1 MPHPA
6 RPANDA
12 LAGGVAERHAASLA
26 RHAPF
31 SGLLR
36 SRSRFVIGSAAI
48 LLTFNLLQPIL
59 SVFTSWL
66 DQPAIGALSVGW
78 VYAFAQFVV
87 PLGLLHLY
95 TARAQK
101 YDAASAAITA
111 RLPPAGG

>member
-1 MPHPA
+1 MPHLA
-6 RPANDA
+6 RPANDVP
-12 LAGGVAERHAASLA
+12 AGSAAERHAASLA
-26 RHAPF
+26 KHASF
-31 SGLLR
+31 RDLLR
-36 SRSRFVIGSAAI
+36 SRSRFVIGSAAV

-95 TARAQK
+95 TARARR

-111 RLPPAGG
+111 RLPPASG

>member
-6 RPANDA
+6 RPANDV
-12 LAGGVAERHAASLA
+12 LDGGVAEWHAASLA
-26 RHAPF
+26 RHASF
-31 SGLLR
+31 RSLLR
-36 SRSRFVIGSAAI
+36 SRSRFVTGSAAA

-95 TARAQK
+95 TARARR
-101 YDAASAAITA
+101 YDAASVAITA